1 MSEQLFL
8 YKRPNH
14 VNVITESAKDPKTG
28 TLIVKKQTLVSA
40 FVGIDIAVRGVS
52 IGGNTMVEALRV
64 LRKIEKSSHA
74 VANLQDRYLILKP
87 GERKLIE
94 TSVTTFNWSKYCTD
108 SGINL
113 WINWLEFLEGFD
125 PEAEDYAST
134 WLAYDPLKPPA
145 EYAAWKLQH
154 EKDIALYNER
164 VALAEQAA
172 AKTEAEVATHSTGN
186 EDVTEAALAAIAVA
200 ASSTSGTGTT
210 SDAAT
215 DSTSVSAAN

>member
-125 PEAEDYAST
+125 PESESYAAT
-134 WLAYDPLKPPA
+134 WISYDPMNPPE
-145 EYAAWKLQH
+145 EYATWKTQH
-154 EKDIALYNER
+154 TADIAKYNER
-164 VALAEQAA
+164 VANAEKAAATKKAEQVTASA
-172 AKTEAEVATHSTGN
+172 VESTPVATEAS
-186 EDVTEAALAAIAVA
+186 EA
-200 ASSTSGTGTT
+200 
-210 SDAAT
+210 
-215 DSTSVSAAN
+215 